1 MLTFQFTLDC
11 CQNEKKTHLRA
22 FHYCY
27 LAGVFIVIQNL
38 VVEILSTCLSRMCL
52 KDNTHNPQ
60 LNVCSNTGTLSGA
73 LYTPT
78 AILAAM
84 GTLTDPAD
92 RFSGRNKKCLSL
104 NFFQSPA
111 LVLMS
116 SSEPAVAFWC
126 EAGRRWQRRSW
137 SPPPP
142 SWSGTPSSHG
152 AAGTRDL
159 KVVLN
164 IIGGA
169 ECAVISQQ
177 RWNLP
182 SRPSA

>member
-1 MLTFQFTLDC
+1 MKSHGTEVNVDFSIYTWLLSKW
-11 CQNEKKTHLRA
+11 KKTHLRD

-27 LAGVFIVIQNL
+27 LAGVFIAIQRL

-73 LYTPT
+73 LYPPT
-78 AILAAM
+78 AFLAAM

-92 RFSGRNKKCLSL
+92 RFSGRNKKCVSL

-116 SSEPAVAFWC
+116 SSEPVVAFWC
-126 EAGRRWQRRSW
+126 EAGRRWRRQSW
-137 SPPPP
+137 SPPSSPFLVWDSQLPWCSWPP
-142 SWSGTPSSHG
+142 GFKGCS
-152 AAGTRDL
+152 
-159 KVVLN
+159 
-164 IIGGA
+164 
-169 ECAVISQQ
+169 
-177 RWNLP
+177 
-182 SRPSA
+182 